1 MGKMVRMSVANRNAA
16 GLYLPVPKPTANGTL
31 NSIAEIGAAPV
42 TPTKMT
48 PHRPIAFGLSR
59 STPDSATEKDSTVPG
74 WVTPIG
80 CVFAMRSLVSLLG
93 RTKLSDKLR
102 ALNQFGDPG
111 GKGHM
116 TWTEAPTNVGAAG
129 AERARTTIRAR
140 STLKRS

>member
-1 MGKMVRMSVANRNAA
+1 MTRISVANRNAA
-16 GLYLPVPKPTANGTL
+16 GVYLPVPNPTANGTL

-42 TPTKMT
+42 TPTKIT

-59 STPDSATEKDSTVPG
+59 STPDSATENDSMVPG

-80 CVFAMRSLVSLLG
+80 CVFAIRSLVSLQ

-111 GKGHM
+111 DKGHM
-116 TWTEAPTNVGAAG
+116 TWTEAP
-129 AERARTTIRAR
+129 
-140 STLKRS
+140 